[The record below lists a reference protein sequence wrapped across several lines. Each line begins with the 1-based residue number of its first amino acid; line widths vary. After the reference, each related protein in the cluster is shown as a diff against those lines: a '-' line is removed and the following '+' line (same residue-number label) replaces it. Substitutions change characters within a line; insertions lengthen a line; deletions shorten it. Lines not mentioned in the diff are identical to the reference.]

1 MLHHKLSS
9 PQGAAGIAGA
19 PGFPGARGPAGAQGA
34 VGAPGPKGNNV
45 SDAFLRIVRDEMG
58 KKNLNMW
65 LSALQGDPGPPG
77 PKGES
82 GTKGEPVSFSL
93 C

>member
-1 MLHHKLSS
+1 MFSHPDSPS

-45 SDAFLRIVRDEMG
+45 SRQLHLQTLYIDIVIDAQDRRT
-58 KKNLNMW
+58 
-65 LSALQGDPGPPG
+65 A
-77 PKGES
+77 
-82 GTKGEPVSFSL
+82 
-93 C
+93 